1 VYIYV
6 YVSILIYMCLY
17 EYLNTGIY
25 ECLNTGI
32 YECLKTNTPIC
43 GLIDG
48 VSISAVVI
56 NNDFRTAADKCELS
70 VAVLKLLLMVF

>member
-1 VYIYV
+1 VFIY
-6 YVSILIYMCLY
+6 
-17 EYLNTGIY
+17 
-25 ECLNTGI
+25 LNTGI

-70 VAVLKLLLMVF
+70 VAVLKFLLLVF